1 MYQFLKFN
9 MNDIKDT
16 AANVAT
22 IGGGAGMVWGW
33 NEGLTLVLIVTGII
47 FNVVRIYEIRKNRNR
62 NK

>member
-1 MYQFLKFN
+1 